1 LHPWRGQDFAKHA
14 LPADASSL
22 VLSGLNYM
30 QPFTKNV
37 VVECPTKIVKICWI
51 SFQKNGDISVGLVD
65 KSIWSDQSK
74 ITYHHGYQR
83 GGQRSPDIDWIHIK
97 DRRTGK
103 VVAEGITAFNS
114 EMVTDEWMW
123 CEVIWAPLSAIESG
137 AIRSYRTRDKILALK
152 AETEDFSVRAV

>member
-1 LHPWRGQDFAKHA
+1 M
-14 LPADASSL
+14 
-22 VLSGLNYM
+22 V
-30 QPFTKNV
+30 
-37 VVECPTKIVKICWI
+37 
-51 SFQKNGDISVGLVD
+51 
-65 KSIWSDQSK
+65 
-74 ITYHHGYQR
+74 TYHHGYQR

-123 CEVIWAPLSAIESG
+123 CEVISAPLSAIESG

-152 AETEDFSVRAV
+152 AETEDFSVRTALYKLPRLMRHQDSFSHHAIAHVQWLETPLRIEAQLIPPRFSTFQSFVMN